1 MKTLIA
7 WLGTAVAVLAQD
19 GWVITPEDTPFRL
32 DFRPSLE
39 TVVWASD
46 RPAPAFFE
54 SDDSAFIAPRLLL
67 DVDGSVGESWFG
79 HMSVSVD
86 RGFDPIGD
94 EDGEIRLDEI
104 FLRWQAFEDQRL
116 NLQIGRFAT
125 VFGASQAGHDFFD
138 NPFMLSPLPY
148 SQIIGINTRNPAAV
162 SAAAIAARAAGT
174 APPVASLEKGNWASA
189 VWGPVYATGAS
200 VSGSTA
206 HFDYAAEVKNSML
219 SSHPDSWRGNGF
231 GDPSWALRLGYR
243 PDAAWAFGVS
253 GSRGPWLEDSVPGID
268 RGDFQQTTLGL
279 DGRWAHGRMLVTGE
293 VILSEFE
300 TPDAGDLRTA
310 SWFVGG
316 RYKVSPGVWLATRFG
331 QTFANDAKSP
341 AGADVPWQADVWRA
355 EIAAG
360 WQVTPSLLLKAG
372 YAFTHTD
379 DGGDSG
385 EQLAGVGVGWQF

>member
-1 MKTLIA
+1 MKTLLA
-7 WLGTAVAVLAQD
+7 WLGSAAAVLAQD
-19 GWVITPEDTPFRL
+19 GWVVSPEDAPFRL
-32 DFRPSLE
+32 DVRPALQ

-46 RPAPAFFE
+46 RPAPALFI
-54 SDDSAFIAPRLLL
+54 SDDSAFIAPRFSL
-67 DVDGSVGESWFG
+67 DVDGSVGERWFG
-79 HMSVSVD
+79 HILVNVD
-86 RGFDPIGD
+86 RGFDPMTDENGD
-94 EDGEIRLDEI
+94 IRLDEI
-104 FLRWQAFEDQRL
+104 FLRWQALEDQLL
-116 NLQIGRFAT
+116 NLQVGRFAT
-125 VFGASQAGHDFFD
+125 VFGASQAGNDFFD
-138 NPFMLSPLPY
+138 NPFMLAPLPY

-162 SAAAIAARAAGT
+162 SSAAIAARAAST
-174 APPVASLEKGNWASA
+174 APPVASLDKDKWAS
-189 VWGPVYATGAS
+189 VIWGPAYATGAS

-206 HFDYAAEVKNSML
+206 RFDYAAEVKNSML

-231 GDPSWALRLGYR
+231 GDPSWAARLGYR
-243 PDAAWAFGVS
+243 PDAVWAFGVS
-253 GSRGPWLEDSVPGID
+253 ASRGPWLEDNVAGID
-268 RGDFQQTTLGL
+268 RADFAQTNLGF

-310 SWFVGG
+310 SWFLGG

-360 WQVTPSLLLKAG
+360 WRVTPSLLFKAS

-379 DGGDSG
+379 DGGNSG